1 MGLPLLKAAA
11 ARVEDRGMAN
21 AHPHASHAKSS
32 GRSGSRQVAP
42 GLEHLQTC
50 IDCCLSSQRECLAA
64 LSGLRS
70 QGGQALDPARIRAL
84 LDCSDF
90 CQVTATF
97 MMRGSHRHTDLAAAC
112 AKICRDCADLCVP
125 TTDDQLLRCS
135 EACRECETACRELI
149 NSNAERPGIA
159 A

>member
-1 MGLPLLKAAA
+1 MGT
-11 ARVEDRGMAN
+11 
-21 AHPHASHAKSS
+21 PHANGQVEPRTH
-32 GRSGSRQVAP
+32 RSPGSQARTAA

-50 IDCCLSSQRECLAA
+50 IDSCLAAQRECLAA

-70 QGGQALDPARIRAL
+70 QGGQALDPGRIRAL
-84 LDCSDF
+84 LDCSEF

-112 AKICRDCADLCVP
+112 AKICRDCADQCVP
-125 TTDDQLLRCS
+125 CAEEQLVRCAETCKS
-135 EACRECETACRELI
+135 CETACRELI
-149 NSNAERPGIA
+149 NANAERPGLA